1 MAAFMTSPEKI
12 RMLARCLAAA
22 MVGLTVLPA
31 HGAPTA
37 STAEKPV
44 KTARSATDSKPG
56 YRIVDGDIVIKDGK
70 RYINIYLR
78 YDDGKEHPPRQA
90 SKPPPLTFAK
100 HEYSWALDLVSQG
113 RRKEAAALFERCAL
127 VNFHCVYTIRDDL
140 GMLAGPD
147 AAASAYFNTIVLNVV
162 EKNLDKKYYAQL
174 LGILD
179 PLHLP
184 DVRKTLALIH
194 KARDLHG
201 DLEEFRSLEEQ
212 IFMMF

>member
-1 MAAFMTSPEKI
+1 
-12 RMLARCLAAA
+12 MLASCLAVAVA
-22 MVGLTVLPA
+22 GVAVLPA
-31 HGAPTA
+31 HGAA
-37 STAEKPV
+37 SPAAGEAERSA
-44 KTARSATDSKPG
+44 KTARPATDPKPG

-78 YDDGKEHPPRQA
+78 YDDGKEHSPRQA

-113 RRKEAAALFERCAL
+113 RRQEAAALFERCAL
-127 VNFHCVYTIRDDL
+127 VNIHCVYTIRDDL
-140 GMLAGPD
+140 GMLSGPD